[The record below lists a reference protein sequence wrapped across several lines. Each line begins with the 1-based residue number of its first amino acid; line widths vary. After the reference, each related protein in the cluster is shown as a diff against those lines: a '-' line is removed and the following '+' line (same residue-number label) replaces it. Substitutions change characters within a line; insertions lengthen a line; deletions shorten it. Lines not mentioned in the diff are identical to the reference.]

1 MIEECGTGYKEMRL
15 RQIRKKA
22 LEVIPKKPGPGPDPP
37 PPTLVPPGAIGI
49 FIAKKGSGV
58 LDQVR
63 EAATKGGAVA
73 DKFAAKLT
81 SQLKK
86 RKTMSVGDA
95 VDLIAKQSVFADV
108 RYGGATVCNGLFVPK
123 GLDCAVVLLPY
134 NGGRLLADGF
144 QLAEYLQDGTKDG
157 LEGIAVVSQ
166 PPLSAA
172 EIAAHLAVPEDQI
185 ELNVGFASWCDT
197 TAWAVAAVVA
207 VAVLVVVALATAGCV
222 AVVDKHLS
230 EAQIK
235 KLGPA
240 ASARKMLDLRRTALR
255 ELAGVKA

>member
-1 MIEECGTGYKEMRL
+1 VNAKVMIEECGTGYKEMRL

-185 ELNVGFASWCDT
+185 ELNVGFASWCDL
-197 TAWAVAAVVA
+197 VR
-207 VAVLVVVALATAGCV
+207 VLVADHHAGDGRMRCRRGQAPV
-222 AVVDKHLS
+222 GSADQ
-230 EAQIK
+230 EARTGRVGAQDAR
-235 KLGPA
+235 PA
-240 ASARKMLDLRRTALR
+240 PHGASGTGGRQGLT
-255 ELAGVKA
+255 